1 MGPFFADSF
10 QRRTGRRLEI
20 VAGEPRIAALVALTA
35 PVPAEPLPRR
45 DARAHALGDR
55 KDIEEKGAVV
65 VWPATDVRGLPPAS
79 LRERF
84 PDLVPEVP
92 RAFARRF
99 QGRLPLTRIGW
110 AVIRPIAQGSGGQG
124 AAPAR

>member
-1 MGPFFADSF
+1 MN
-10 QRRTGRRLEI
+10 
-20 VAGEPRIAALVALTA
+20 
-35 PVPAEPLPRR
+35 
-45 DARAHALGDR
+45 R

-84 PDLVPEVP
+84 PNLVPEVP

-99 QGRLPLTRIGW
+99 QGRLPLVRIGW
-110 AVIRPIAQGSGGQG
+110 AVIRPSGQG
-124 AAPAR
+124 AGQGATPAR